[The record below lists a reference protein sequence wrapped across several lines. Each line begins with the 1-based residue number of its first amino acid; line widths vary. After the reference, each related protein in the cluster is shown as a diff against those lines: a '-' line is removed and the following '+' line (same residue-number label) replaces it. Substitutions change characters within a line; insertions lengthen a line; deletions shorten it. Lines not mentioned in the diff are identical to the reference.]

1 MSPARAT
8 VALIALLAAA
18 PASAADMA
26 SAPFPTPATLVSV
39 YDGDTLTVDAH
50 PWPGVTIRAR
60 IRLLSIDAPEL
71 RGRCAR
77 EREMAVRARDR
88 LAELAGPPGTRL
100 ELRGLKPDKYAGRYN
115 AEVVRTGQAPA
126 FRNLGARLLAEG
138 LARPYDGG
146 RRQPWCA

>member
-1 MSPARAT
+1 MIAHRA
-8 VALIALLAAA
+8 AAALLAILAVGSA
-18 PASAADMA
+18 GAADLA
-26 SAPFPTPATLVSV
+26 TARFPTPATLVSV

-77 EREMAVRARDR
+77 ERAMAVRARDR
-88 LAELAGPPGTRL
+88 LAELAGPPGTVL
-100 ELRGLKPDKYAGRYN
+100 ELRGLKPDKYAGRYDAAVLRAGADL
-115 AEVVRTGQAPA
+115 AE
-126 FRNLGARLLAEG
+126 RLVEEG

-146 RRQPWCA
+146 RREPWCA